1 MLLYN
6 LGLRSTL
13 KPQCG
18 EVSFIVKSGIGL
30 SDLRLCLLQLC
41 LPELNNRAEPQ
52 AIPCIGQ
59 VQCGV
64 GLLQELRG
72 HTHFL
77 LCSVRSQPR
86 GADIPYDAIDEH
98 SALLVGRL
106 STQVGFRG
114 LGMEFETFEDRYAYV
129 HACRSIPIRGE
140 IGAGS

>member
-41 LPELNNRAEPQ
+41 LPELNNRAESQ

-77 LCSVRSQPR
+77 LCSVRSQP
-86 GADIPYDAIDEH
+86 GCADIPYDAIDEH
-98 SALLVGRL
+98 PALLVGRL
-106 STQVGFRG
+106 GAQVGFRS
-114 LGMEFETFEDRYAYV
+114 LGMEFETLKDPYFDIDP
-129 HACRSIPIRGE
+129 CRSIPIRGE
-140 IGAGS
+140 VCA